1 MGISR
6 VRKKYDDNEERL
18 ISNSDLISK
27 LKESDPMFK
36 RYPLN
41 DNLSVMK
48 VGITSK
54 ASKITDILFQTIEI
68 C

>member
-27 LKESDPMFK
+27 LKKSDPMFK

>member
-6 VRKKYDDNEERL
+6 VRKKCDDNEERL

-27 LKESDPMFK
+27 LKKSDPMFK

>member
-54 ASKITDILFQTIEI
+54 ASKITDILFRTIEI